1 MKGYKV
7 DVRKKKIELVDDKLP
22 FPDYP
27 PYEESEGIYLEK
39 VKKLIKMQ
47 SIDLDKVDIEKEK
60 KIQEKMREIA
70 LKELEKE
77 NEGL

>member
-7 DVRKKKIELVDDKLP
+7 DIRKRKTEYIEDDRP
-22 FPDYP
+22 FPKYP
-27 PYEESEGIYLEK
+27 PYEEPEGIDLEK

-47 SIDLDKVDIEKEK
+47 SVDWDKVDIEKER

-77 NEGL
+77 GKL

>member
-7 DVRKKKIELVDDKLP
+7 DVKRKKVEFVNDKLP

-27 PYEESEGIYLEK
+27 PYEESEGVDLEK

-47 SIDLDKVDIEKEK
+47 SIDWDKVDIEKER
-60 KIQEKMREIA
+60 KIQEKMRELAI
-70 LKELEKE
+70 KELEKE
-77 NEGL
+77 GKL

>member
-7 DVRKKKIELVDDKLP
+7 DVKKKKIELVDDGLP

-27 PYEESEGIYLEK
+27 PYEESEGVDLEK
-39 VKKLIKMQ
+39 VKKLIRMQ
-47 SIDLDKVDIEKEK
+47 SIDWDKVDIEKER

-77 NEGL
+77 GKL

>member
-7 DVRKKKIELVDDKLP
+7 DVKKKKIELVDDKLP

-27 PYEESEGIYLEK
+27 PYEEPEGIDLEK
-39 VKKLIKMQ
+39 VKKLVKMQ
-47 SIDLDKVDIEKEK
+47 SIDWDKVDIEKEK
-60 KIQEKMREIA
+60 KIQEKMRELA

-77 NEGL
+77 GKL

>member
-7 DVRKKKIELVDDKLP
+7 DVKKKKIEYVDDKLP

-27 PYEESEGIYLEK
+27 SHQEPEGVDLEK
-39 VKKLIKMQ
+39 IKKLIKIQ
-47 SIDLDKVDIEKEK
+47 SIDWDKIDIEKER
-60 KIQEKMREIA
+60 KIQEKIREMAI
-70 LKELEKE
+70 KELEKE